1 MIQYTCSPGDFHIF
15 HSELPRPGIARATLQ
30 RLYSPHN
37 KEAAF
42 MRTHLAAL
50 AVLTASL
57 GLFSPACSD
66 DDSTGP
72 PDDGG
77 TFNGTIRVLDNR
89 FSPASVTIAAGDSV
103 TWRWEGSNFHT
114 VTHGTNPTT
123 PAVKLFDSS
132 PAKASGTFGYRFDD
146 PGTYPYYCDP
156 HRTMGMTG
164 TVTVQ

>member
-1 MIQYTCSPGDFHIF
+1 LKLPLVARVAASPYI
-15 HSELPRPGIARATLQ
+15 
-30 RLYSPHN
+30 RLIT
-37 KEAAF
+37 KEAAI
-42 MRTHLAAL
+42 MRTRHAAL
-50 AVLTASL
+50 AVALTASL
-57 GLFSPACSD
+57 ALLSLACDD

-72 PDDGG
+72 PDDG

-89 FSPASVTIAAGDSV
+89 FSPASVTISAGDSV

-132 PAKASGTFGYRFDD
+132 PAKGSGTFGYRFND

-156 HRTMGMTG
+156 HRTMGMTA
-164 TVTVQ
+164 TITVQ